1 MCFLI
6 KNWLNPT
13 GSTPHS
19 KSNVGFGACVWM
31 VWRCCIARR
40 ALSSHHHKGR
50 PLCRQ
55 RHRLDCLRR
64 LKGEKERKKGRK
76 SLGNNFFFPFSPFF
90 FNIHISIRYT
100 AVRLCLCRRL
110 LKKTRSG
117 SQKGKGGPS
126 PNTEHTNTSTTEYN
140 KLHAC
145 PPALAAQMASARPEH
160 PAC

>member
-1 MCFLI
+1 MLVSVFAFGWSGVAASHVVPCP
-6 KNWLNPT
+6 PT
-13 GSTPHS
+13 TTKVDRFAVNGTDWI
-19 KSNVGFGACVWM
+19 ACE
-31 VWRCCIARR
+31 
-40 ALSSHHHKGR
+40 
-50 PLCRQ
+50 
-55 RHRLDCLRR
+55 D
-64 LKGEKERKKGRK
+64 LKVRKKEKRDE
-76 SLGNNFFFPFSPFF
+76 SLSETTSFSFSPFF